1 MPWKLTVRAGP
12 RVERRRFDELET
24 ALDAAER
31 RGVELAR
38 DAPRGAVDVKLKRF
52 EPVQQVVARIELA
65 GPQRFVPSVRA
76 GIDVRGDG
84 SSEAYV
90 GRVRRQLV
98 DPQSGESAWAA
109 LRRVLSAR
117 CHAGSEPRSR

>member
-1 MPWKLTVRAGP
+1 VPWKLTVRAGP
-12 RVERRRFDELET
+12 RVERRRFDGLET

-98 DPQSGESAWAA
+98 DSQRGESAWAA